1 MRGNR
6 GSGLLLNPD
15 CARKMEALS
24 TKTQRASSAV
34 RTQSALC
41 SMAVARSAGK
51 RKKIAD
57 VEDPRTP
64 HTNAFVLNP
73 QYPVQSSIIVQYA
86 TFQTILHTK
95 FGTKESREKIAKV
108 LNSMIH

>member
-1 MRGNR
+1 MEIASIPCEFGNR

-15 CARKMEALS
+15 CAGKMEQALS

-41 SMAVARSAGK
+41 LMAVARSAGK

-57 VEDPRTP
+57 VE
-64 HTNAFVLNP
+64 
-73 QYPVQSSIIVQYA
+73 
-86 TFQTILHTK
+86 
-95 FGTKESREKIAKV
+95 GTSGHHIQMP
-108 LNSMIH
+108 LC

>member
-1 MRGNR
+1 MCGNR

-34 RTQSALC
+34 GTQSALC
-41 SMAVARSAGK
+41 SMPVVARSAGK

-57 VEDPRTP
+57 VEDSGHHIADVEERTP
-64 HTNAFVLNP
+64 
-73 QYPVQSSIIVQYA
+73 QC
-86 TFQTILHTK
+86 
-95 FGTKESREKIAKV
+95 
-108 LNSMIH
+108 

>member
-1 MRGNR
+1 MEIAAPGACGNR

-57 VEDPRTP
+57 VVEEDT
-64 HTNAFVLNP
+64 TLLTVDTTYKCLCADV
-73 QYPVQSSIIVQYA
+73 
-86 TFQTILHTK
+86 
-95 FGTKESREKIAKV
+95 EEEDC
-108 LNSMIH
+108 